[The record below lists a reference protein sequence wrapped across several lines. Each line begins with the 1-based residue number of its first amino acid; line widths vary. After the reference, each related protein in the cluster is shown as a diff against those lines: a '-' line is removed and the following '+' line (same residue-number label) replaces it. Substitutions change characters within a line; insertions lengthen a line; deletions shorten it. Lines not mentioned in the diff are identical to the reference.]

1 MYFFLLRKLIFL
13 FDVGLNGIRSLK
25 EADISLMYRLLR
37 LPNIVKK
44 PQQGW
49 GRPPS
54 RNNIKT
60 ADDIE
65 RIHRSR
71 NYICHKDASEIET
84 TEFNNL
90 VLDLMGVIH
99 F

>member
-44 PQQGW
+44 PQKGW

>member
-1 MYFFLLRKLIFL
+1 MYFFLLRKLVFL
-13 FDVGLNGIRSLK
+13 FDVGLDGIRSLK

-37 LPNIVKK
+37 LPNIVKE
-44 PQQGW
+44 PENGW
-49 GRPPS
+49 GQPPS
-54 RNNIKT
+54 RNNIET

-65 RIHRSR
+65 RIRRSR
-71 NYICHKDASEIET
+71 NYLCHKDASEIET